1 MSSILDAIEQ
11 QRAQSTARSVDYSEL
26 REKATSLKA
35 QAVKQM
41 LKGETTGTGE
51 HATEMS
57 LATIYYRML
66 EEYTGKPN
74 YAMAKW
80 NDRSLAFWKRVAQA
94 QEKSGA
100 EPEEY
105 IRAQFKWF
113 DKAFGKPP
121 DLVQLTTELAIQRA
135 ADYAASDEKNTRR
148 VVGAQQLKV
157 PFADLMRQCEKQ
169 VLDICRANKMDRETF
184 YRTLVKTGLV
194 PLPKQFLDAD
204 PVWKKVA

>member
-1 MSSILDAIEQ
+1 MSILDAIEQ
-11 QRAQSTARSVDYSEL
+11 QRAQATSRSADYSEL
-26 REKATSLKA
+26 REKATSLQA

-41 LKGETTGTGE
+41 LSGETTGTGV
-51 HATEMS
+51 HATEMA
-57 LATIYYRML
+57 LASTYYRML

-80 NDRSLAFWKRVAQA
+80 SDKSSAFWRRVAQA

-105 IRAQFKWF
+105 LRAQFKWF
-113 DKAFGKPP
+113 DKAFGKAP
-121 DLVQLTTELAIQRA
+121 DMVQLTTELAIQRA
-135 ADYAASDEKNTRR
+135 ADYIVSDTQNTRR
-148 VVGAQQLKV
+148 VVGAQPLKV

-169 VLDICRANKMDRETF
+169 VLEICRANKMDRVTF
-184 YRTLVKTGLV
+184 YRTLVKTGII

-204 PVWKKVA
+204 PVWKTV

>member
-1 MSSILDAIEQ
+1 M
-11 QRAQSTARSVDYSEL
+11 
-26 REKATSLKA
+26 KA

-66 EEYTGKPN
+66 EDYTGKPN

-80 NDRSLAFWKRVAQA
+80 NAKSLAFWKRVAQA

-135 ADYAASDEKNTRR
+135 ADYAASDEKNSRR

-184 YRTLVKTGLV
+184 YRTLVKPGIV
-194 PLPKQFLDAD
+194 PLRNQFLDSD
-204 PVWKKVA
+204 PVLKMVS